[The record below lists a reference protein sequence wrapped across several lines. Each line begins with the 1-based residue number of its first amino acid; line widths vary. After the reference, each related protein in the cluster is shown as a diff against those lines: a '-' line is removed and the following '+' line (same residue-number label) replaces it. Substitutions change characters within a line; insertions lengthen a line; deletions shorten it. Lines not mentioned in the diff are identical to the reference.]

1 MRAIAV
7 TLVVTYHLLPGTF
20 TGGYIGVD
28 VFFVISGFLITNHLL
43 SKPPTTPRLLAD
55 FWARRVRRLLPA
67 AFTVI
72 VATLSLTWLVAPES
86 RWRSVSWDGIA
97 SAFYVQNW
105 RLSASSTDYLAAE
118 EAPSPLQHYWSLSI
132 EEQFYIFWPI
142 LILVVLAVSSRMR
155 WNSRMVVT
163 GALATITVASF
174 SYGLFLT
181 ASEPAAAYF
190 VSTTRIWEL
199 GIGALLACVHQLWQP
214 GRLLSMFSAW
224 AGLLLILWAS
234 ITYTPA
240 TPFPGAAALA
250 PTLGAALLIWPACTS
265 RWSPTGILSLKPIQW
280 VGDASYSIYLWHW
293 PLIAIVPWVGNGR
306 LGWLDSVVI
315 IGATLGLSALSKT
328 FIEDRFRQAR
338 MLRLPSRSFAMGAS
352 SMALVAALALVPVY
366 YVGQQ
371 EAMSEQKVA
380 EAKTG
385 ADPCLGARALDKPP
399 KGCPSVQRDEL
410 VPAAAV
416 AGEDKS
422 DAYAD
427 DCWESSPYPGLT
439 KCVYGH
445 GSRNIALVGN
455 SHAGQWLPALQNIAD
470 KSDLRITTY
479 LASACAPI
487 DADLAISPEKRKGCR
502 EWGQRMVQATSG
514 HAFDLVVVSTRNVY
528 GVEGSSEGSFHEDL
542 EEGYQGLLE
551 TWQEADTNVLV
562 LHDTPFP
569 HDTVPSIPD
578 CLGDT
583 DKSLAACS
591 GKPSDWIPGDP
602 LYDAARKLDG
612 SIRTADLNDHICR
625 PERCY
630 GANGGVVTYFDG
642 SHLSATYAT
651 TLSPYLEP
659 EILSALN

>member
-1 MRAIAV
+1 M
-7 TLVVTYHLLPGTF
+7 VTYHLLPGTF

-72 VATLSLTWLVAPES
+72 VATLCLTWLVAPES

-105 RLSASSTDYLAAE
+105 RLAASSTDYLAAE

-174 SYGLFLT
+174 SFGLFLT
-181 ASEPAAAYF
+181 ASEPSAAYF
-190 VSTTRIWEL
+190 VSTTRVWEL
-199 GIGALLACVHQLWQP
+199 GVGALLACVHQLWQP
-214 GRLLSMFSAW
+214 GRLLSMVSAW
-224 AGLLLILWAS
+224 AGLLLILWAAV
-234 ITYTPA
+234 TYTPA

-265 RWSPTGILSLKPIQW
+265 RWAPTGFLSLKPIQW

-293 PLIAIVPWVGNGR
+293 PLIAVVPWVGNGR
-306 LGWLDSVVI
+306 LGWIDSVAI
-315 IGATLGLSALSKT
+315 IGATVGLSALSKT
-328 FIEDRFRQAR
+328 FIEDRFRQAH

-352 SMALVAALALVPVY
+352 SMALVAVLAVVPVF

-371 EAMSEQKVA
+371 EQASEQKVA
-380 EAKTG
+380 KAKNG
-385 ADPCLGARALDKPP
+385 RDPCLGARALDKPIQS
-399 KGCPSVQRDEL
+399 CPTADPSEL
-410 VPAAAV
+410 IPSPAV
-416 AGEDKS
+416 AGDDKS

-427 DCWESSPYPGLT
+427 DCWESSPYPGLA
-439 KCVYGH
+439 KCVYGD
-445 GSRNIALVGN
+445 GSRKIALVGN

-470 KSDLRITTY
+470 KDDLQITTY
-479 LASACAPI
+479 LVSACAPI
-487 DADLAISPEKRKGCR
+487 DADLAISSEKRKGCR
-502 EWGQRMVQATSG
+502 EWGERMVEATDG
-514 HAFDLVVVSTRNVY
+514 RAFDLVIVASRNVY
-528 GVEGSSEGSFHEDL
+528 GVKGAPKERFNQELED
-542 EEGYQGLLE
+542 GYQGLLAS
-551 TWQEADTNVLV
+551 WRGADTNVLV

-569 HDTVPSIPD
+569 HDTVASIPD
-578 CLGDT
+578 CLANE
-583 DKSLAACS
+583 DKSIETCS
-591 GKPSDWIPGDP
+591 GKPSEWIPHDP
-602 LYDAARKLDG
+602 LYQAARKMG
-612 SIRTADLNDHICR
+612 GNIRSTNLNDHICR
-625 PERCY
+625 PKRCY

-659 EILSALN
+659 KVLSALK